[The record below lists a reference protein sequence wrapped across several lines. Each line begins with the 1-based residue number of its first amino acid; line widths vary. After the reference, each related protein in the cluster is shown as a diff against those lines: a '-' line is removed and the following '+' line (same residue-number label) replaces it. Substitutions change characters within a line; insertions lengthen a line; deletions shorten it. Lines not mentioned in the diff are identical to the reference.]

1 MQEINMLDSI
11 ERYIRG
17 EMLPEERVFFEQLR
31 KTNPGVDQMV
41 VEHTIFLNQ
50 LNKYGDRKDFVS
62 RMNEIHKELFETGEL
77 REAPPKGK
85 VVQLWNKYKR
95 VVMVA
100 ASIAGITAV
109 AISGL
114 VSYVSPRA
122 TNNDK
127 KLEMLSRKLDG
138 VTRTLNKVTD
148 KINEGAVGVPVPA
161 EPHFK
166 SGGTGFLID
175 SRGYIVTN
183 FHIIKNATLL
193 EVQNGKG
200 SYKARL
206 IHQDPVSDLAIL
218 KIEDSS
224 FRPVGTLPYGIR
236 NGSADL
242 GEDIFTLGFPRD
254 DDEIVYGKGYMSAKS
269 GYEGDTLACQIAVA
283 ANPGNSGAPVLNNDG
298 EIVGIINSSQRM
310 AQGVVFA
317 IRSKNIFRTLEDMK
331 ADSTLRKDSTLNFP
345 LRLPVVSSIKGL
357 PRHQQIS
364 KIEDC
369 VFLVKSN

>member
-1 MQEINMLDSI
+1 MKENNMMDSI

-31 KTNPGVDQMV
+31 KTNPGVDQLV
-41 VEHTIFLNQ
+41 VEHTLFLHQ
-50 LNKYGDRKDFVS
+50 LNKYGERKDFTAQLH
-62 RMNEIHKELFETGEL
+62 EIHKELLESGEL
-77 REAPPKGK
+77 KEAPAKGK
-85 VVQLWNKYKR
+85 VIQLWNKYKR

-100 ASIAGITAV
+100 ASIAGITAL

-114 VSYVSPRA
+114 VSYVSPKA
-122 TNNDK
+122 TSDK
-127 KLEMLSRKLDG
+127 KIELLSRKIDG
-138 VTRTLNKVTD
+138 VIRTFNNVTD
-148 KINEGAVGVPVPA
+148 KINERAANMPA
-161 EPHFK
+161 AEEPHFK

-175 SRGYIVTN
+175 PRGYLVTN
-183 FHIIKNATLL
+183 FHIIRNATVL

-206 IHQDPVSDLAIL
+206 IHQDPSSDLAVL

-224 FRPVGTLPYGIR
+224 FKPLGALPYGIR

-254 DDEIVYGKGYMSAKS
+254 DDAIVYGKGYMSARS

-298 EIVGIINSSQRM
+298 EIVGIINSSQKM

-317 IRSKNIFRTLEDMK
+317 IRSKNIYRALDAMK
-331 ADSTLRKDSTLNFP
+331 ADSTLKKDSTLSFP
-345 LRLPVVSSIKGL
+345 LRLPAGSSIKGL
-357 PRHQQIS
+357 TRHQQIS